1 MGVRER
7 RERERQELRRAILDA
22 AGEIAAAEGW
32 LAVTIRRVAE
42 KIEYSPPTIYE
53 CFESKEQIVIELL
66 RQGFRQ
72 MLAAMRAARDRHT
85 DPIEAVV
92 AIGKAYWEFSLTHPE
107 MHPGMHGET
116 AFEACAGRA
125 FAAGHATP
133 GPGHAAPDA
142 GKDVRG
148 QQPSLPPRHMPFE
161 EVHDREEW
169 LGFFKSPA
177 PQIPPNEPFPET
189 REIFLTVRDALE
201 RALGGGQDLESL
213 SWKVVTVWGTT
224 HGLISL
230 AMAGMIPNGRE
241 VGGQLV
247 EKMHRDLLAM
257 WRAETTSWHPTSV
270 TRESTRA
277 AHDE

>member
-32 LAVTIRRVAE
+32 QAVTIRRVAE

-53 CFESKEQIVIELL
+53 CFESKEQIVIELFG
-66 RQGFRQ
+66 RGFRQ
-72 MLAAMRAARDRHT
+72 VLAAMRAARDRHT

-92 AIGKAYWEFSLTHPE
+92 AIGRAYWEFSLTHPE
-107 MHPGMHGET
+107 MHLGMHKET

-125 FAAGHATP
+125 IAA
-133 GPGHAAPDA
+133 GHAAPDT

-148 QQPSLPPRHMPFE
+148 QEPSLPPRHMPFE
-161 EVHDREEW
+161 EVHDRDEW
-169 LGFFKSPA
+169 LGFFRSHS
-177 PQIPPNEPFPET
+177 PQIPPSEPFPET
-189 REIFLTVRDALE
+189 REIFLTVRGALE
-201 RALGGGQDLESL
+201 RALGGGQDPESL
-213 SWKVVTVWGTT
+213 SWKVVTVWGAT

-247 EKMHRDLLAM
+247 EKMNRDLLAM
-257 WRAETTSWHPTSV
+257 WRAEATPWHPSAAA
-270 TRESTRA
+270 RRA
-277 AHDE
+277 PRGG